1 MLRNIYKMNI
11 TKNAIAL
18 YELIYES
25 DNFYY
30 SIAEIADKMDITK
43 PTVNNSLK
51 ALVQHKLVNKIDFFI
66 GKVRRCKYTIANNI
80 FNRQENL
87 TIKNNL
93 PIKNI
98 IDAKNDDNNCLEN
111 TSSDVV
117 LGKKNTSSKTNPRT
131 SKTIIFRPP
140 DLIDNN
146 INKYNI
152 KSNQSDINRFDLACQ
167 VQNSKKFDKIL
178 EKIPEGTA
186 KREIYNLL
194 KTFSKKKNDG
204 DKLVTTALDTK
215 PLKCLQDLFL
225 GVVNRF
231 AKRCLDKSQKPIRQI
246 GGYLRTS
253 IVKAVKE
260 ENEKE
265 TLVSECEQLVSAT
278 EGAFKM
284 AKLARNSIV
293 NAKNITYKN
302 FEHRPYTDEDFEA
315 MYSNHCYVQ

>member
-1 MLRNIYKMNI
+1 MEK
-11 TKNAIAL
+11 
-18 YELIYES
+18 S
-25 DNFYY
+25 
-30 SIAEIADKMDITK
+30 
-43 PTVNNSLK
+43 
-51 ALVQHKLVNKIDFFI
+51 DFFI
-66 GKVRRCKYTIANNI
+66 GRIRRCKYKLN
-80 FNRQENL
+80 ENL
-87 TIKNNL
+87 TSLENTKNNMN
-93 PIKNI
+93 KNLTSQ
-98 IDAKNDDNNCLEN
+98 DVAKCNTETLEN

-146 INKYNI
+146 TNKYI
-152 KSNQSDINRFDLACQ
+152 TKSNQ
-167 VQNSKKFDKIL
+167 DKIL

>member
-1 MLRNIYKMNI
+1 MLKFFLNMTKSEILIYKMI
-11 TKNAIAL
+11 
-18 YELIYES
+18 EQSS
-25 DNFYY
+25 DFDY
-30 SIAEIADKMDITK
+30 SISEIEHELSISRQ
-43 PTVNNSLK
+43 TVCKSLK
-51 ALVQHKLVNKIDFFI
+51 TLVTQKLVEKSDFFI
-66 GKVRRCKYTIANNI
+66 GRIRRCKYKLN
-80 FNRQENL
+80 ENL
-87 TIKNNL
+87 TSLENTKNNMN
-93 PIKNI
+93 KNLTSQ
-98 IDAKNDDNNCLEN
+98 DVAKCNTETLEN

-146 INKYNI
+146 TNKYI
-152 KSNQSDINRFDLACQ
+152 TKSNQSDINRFDLACQ
-167 VQNSKKFDKIL
+167 VQNSKKIDKIL